1 MTRSGWVRTT
11 AVLVLSAC
19 ALAWG
24 AQPTQAKP
32 GQGPAPRHGQ
42 SGLHQA
48 VSATVALPAARADVL
63 VLCTDGQCETVT
75 VGAATAKTLAL
86 VLRHAGSPSDPLP
99 DTVVVTGKPL
109 PTSAAGCAG
118 HLGVAV
124 TLDKTA
130 GTARELVV
138 EVLVDG
144 RPVSSRTSTG
154 VDGQRSRSTSVC
166 VPAA

>member
-1 MTRSGWVRTT
+1 MSVSRWVRTT
-11 AVLVLSAC
+11 AVLVLC
-19 ALAWG
+19 AWAWAWG
-24 AQPTQAKP
+24 AQPSHAKP
-32 GQGPAPRHGQ
+32 GHGQ
-42 SGLHQA
+42 GRGHGQPELRHS

-63 VLCTDGQCETVT
+63 ILCTDGQCETVT

-99 DTVVVTGKPL
+99 DTVVVAGKPL
-109 PTSAAGCAG
+109 PTSAAACAG
-118 HLGVAV
+118 RLGIAV

-138 EVLVDG
+138 QVLVDG
-144 RPVSSRTSTG
+144 SPVSSRTSTG
-154 VDGQRSRSTSVC
+154 IDGQRSRSTSVC